1 MSVWEINVLA
11 SEVVCDE
18 TSAEVW
24 EISLLANEVVWDK
37 INVKVKSVTRYSFE
51 N

>member
-1 MSVWEINVLA
+1 MLA
-11 SEVVCDE
+11 SGVECDE

-24 EISLLANEVVWDK
+24 EIGLLVNEVVRDE